1 MGLPSRRCQIQRG
14 TDVKLSRPDWY
25 RRPKSRL
32 RCQSQTSGPSL
43 KTERLDP
50 VTRPKVWTESQDQTF
65 GLSLK
70 TKRSDSGLKVRIFY
84 FDMEVKISISVCLR
98 TQTFGH
104 SLHLGLDS
112 MASGSECW
120 PQTRHRQAASSRL
133 LLSFSLYLS
142 NTLRYRPNQVTR
154 ASSTFSTLSI
164 LRCHGVVSVAYT
176 EEHRCRHCERKNS
189 MCSKPSSPF
198 NPTHYVVLYP
208 EKYNTKGGSVAD
220 WSCIRRQ

>member
-1 MGLPSRRCQIQRG
+1 MLRALEFYCWSTSALSNENTQAASSLLLSLSLSISLSFFMGLPSRRCQIQRG

-70 TKRSDSGLKVRIFY
+70 TKRSDSGLEVRIFY

-98 TQTFGH
+98 TDFWSQSPPWSRQHG
-104 SLHLGLDS
+104 LGLG
-112 MASGSECW
+112 MLA
-120 PQTRHRQAASSRL
+120 
-133 LLSFSLYLS
+133 S
-142 NTLRYRPNQVTR
+142 NTT
-154 ASSTFSTLSI
+154 
-164 LRCHGVVSVAYT
+164 
-176 EEHRCRHCERKNS
+176 
-189 MCSKPSSPF
+189 
-198 NPTHYVVLYP
+198 
-208 EKYNTKGGSVAD
+208 
-220 WSCIRRQ
+220 